1 MICSI
6 SLLQA
11 QAGSPSQA
19 ARVIGVVQKI
29 DSGARRITIKTDA
42 GQETNVSYDD
52 TTRFLRVAPGAKDLT
67 NATSISSSDLEAGD
81 RILARG
87 RNVDQNLIV
96 AATIIV
102 MSKSDIARKH
112 EAERAEWAKRGIGG
126 VIVALD
132 SASREITIDRPAV
145 AGSKPVLIE
154 LAPSAVLR
162 RYAPDSVKFSDAR
175 PCRFE
180 ELQVGDQVKA
190 LGNLNEDRTRFTAEQ
205 LISGSFRNILGTVVS
220 SDPGQNTILITDLAT
235 GKRVQ
240 AHVVSDTMVHR
251 LSDEVAQMIAA
262 RIQGGASPSG
272 PGSFQPG
279 RAPATNPAEAGGEP
293 PRQQSDGNLQTAIER
308 LPRLS
313 LSELKPGEGV
323 ILTCTS
329 STDPSSVTAI
339 TLLAG
344 VEPILR
350 ASSKGGRP
358 PDLGSWNLDLN
369 MNAGGP

>member
-1 MICSI
+1 MQTLMVMICSTC
-6 SLLQA
+6 LLQA
-11 QAGSPSQA
+11 QAGSSGQSGRA
-19 ARVIGVVQKI
+19 IGVVQKI
-29 DSGARRITIKTDA
+29 DAGARRITVKTDD

-87 RNVDQNLIV
+87 RNVDENRIV

-112 EAERAEWAKRGIGG
+112 EDERAEWTRRGIGG
-126 VIVALD
+126 VITALD
-132 SASREITIDRPAV
+132 SASREITINRPAV
-145 AGSKPVLIE
+145 AASKPVLIE
-154 LAPSAVLR
+154 LAPGAVLR
-162 RYAPDSVKFSDAR
+162 RYAPGSVKFSDAR
-175 PCRFE
+175 PSRFE
-180 ELQVGDQVKA
+180 ELQIGDQVKA

-205 LISGSFRNILGTVVS
+205 LIAGSFRNILGTVVS

-235 GKRVQ
+235 GNRVQ
-240 AHVVSDTMVHR
+240 AQVVSDTMVHR
-251 LSDEVAQMIAA
+251 LSDEVAKMIAV

-272 PGSFQPG
+272 S
-279 RAPATNPAEAGGEP
+279 AGGES
-293 PRQQSDGNLQTAIER
+293 PRQQSNGNLQTAIER

-313 LSELKPGEGV
+313 LSELKPGEAV

-329 STDPSSVTAI
+329 SSDPSRVTAI

-350 ASSKGGRP
+350 LSSKGGRP
-358 PDLGSWNLDLN
+358 PDLGAWNLDLN